1 MDIGNQIKI
10 RMNSIDVMIH
20 PDSLGENFKY
30 NKKKKL
36 YYDMDNDIYLKLGA
50 KVIVLLEDIVRSTN
64 NIKIKVLGIVNPKTL
79 VKTKQTEE

>member
-1 MDIGNQIKI
+1 
-10 RMNSIDVMIH
+10 MIQ

-50 KVIVLLEDIVRSTN
+50 KVVVLLEDIVKSTN